1 MEDNEQ
7 CEDVLLGGLLSE
19 LHRESLLLRQ
29 TFRASGLSV
38 RGWNGSSHRLSGEG
52 KVEKR
57 WYLRNTSVVKRSP
70 APARESDIR
79 TRDLVA
85 RAILE
90 TGPATAADLAAKL
103 SITPAGI
110 RRHLD
115 SLLAEGILISRE
127 EHQSSARMRG
137 RGRPAKVFVMTDEG
151 REKFNHSYDDLAVAA
166 LKFISSQPGELV
178 AQFAA
183 ARAEDLLR
191 KTSSALASLPEQ
203 TTLTGKVENV
213 SALLFEEGYASSVVE
228 KTNGVEICQHHCPIA
243 HVASEFPELC
253 EAETEAISR
262 ALGTHVQRLAT
273 IAHGDGVCTTFVPKQ
288 IATASQNSADK
299 NHTKRARKQTTTKV
313 GATS

>member
-1 MEDNEQ
+1 M
-7 CEDVLLGGLLSE
+7 
-19 LHRESLLLRQ
+19 
-29 TFRASGLSV
+29 
-38 RGWNGSSHRLSGEG
+38 
-52 KVEKR
+52 
-57 WYLRNTSVVKRSP
+57 KRSP
-70 APARESDIR
+70 APARESDLR

-90 TGPATAADLAAKL
+90 GGPATAVDLATKL

-127 EHQSSARMRG
+127 EHLSSAQLRG
-137 RGRPAKVFVMTDEG
+137 RGRPAKVFVMTDHG

-166 LKFISSQPGELV
+166 LKYMSSQQGDLV
-178 AQFAA
+178 AQFAQ
-183 ARAEDLLR
+183 ARADELLR
-191 KTSSALASLPEQ
+191 KRSSALASLPAQ
-203 TTLTGKVENV
+203 TTLTEKVESV

-228 KTNGVEICQHHCPIA
+228 KSNGVEICQHHCPIA
-243 HVASEFPELC
+243 HVAAEFPELC

-288 IATASQNSADK
+288 ISHASPNTAG
-299 NHTKRARKQTTTKV
+299 KRKTTKV